1 MASPFTTISTNN
13 KRPWRSKF
21 PWHCLSGRLSVI
33 FIFGEIRFY
42 SQRYFNPLPHK
53 ANNVN
58 TLFPNLLF
66 DRARRSIRKLL
77 SECNPQ
83 TFRSLLDLKTQWN
96 VSSKTSQL
104 CHTCATLSTQ
114 RTKIKNQFE
123 NCLEKTK
130 VFHCIFEPNFYH
142 HFSRKPDLHS

>member
-1 MASPFTTISTNN
+1 MGLLNTYILHIWPSQERLTCIHAYFWPSTTISTNN
-13 KRPWRSKF
+13 KKPWRSKF
-21 PWHCLSGRLSVI
+21 SWRCLSGRLSLI

-77 SECNPQ
+77 SECNQRYTYRVLQ
-83 TFRSLLDLKTQWN
+83 TIQMKLILLCVWAEPAVLGSTNTALKFN
-96 VSSKTSQL
+96 YE
-104 CHTCATLSTQ
+104 
-114 RTKIKNQFE
+114 I
-123 NCLEKTK
+123 
-130 VFHCIFEPNFYH
+130 CIG
-142 HFSRKPDLHS
+142 